1 MGKKNEFVFNI
12 GFNPDL
18 PDHVKVAGILN
29 KLGHTKASYLAKA
42 VLFYEEHGEAVFGSA
57 ASVDYEQL
65 KQMVRQILAE
75 QREESKEKS
84 ISQPQ
89 VDKYKVVKEKEYSVQ
104 EIGED
109 DMVGILQALN
119 GFRK

>member
-18 PDHVKVAGILN
+18 PEHVKVAGILN
-29 KLGHTKASYLAKA
+29 RLGHTKASYLAKA
-42 VLFYEEHGEAVFGSA
+42 VLFYEEYGEAVFGGA
-57 ASVDYEQL
+57 ASVDYEQV

-75 QREESKEKS
+75 QWEESKERS

-89 VDKYKVVKEKEYSVQ
+89 VDNYKVVKEKESSMQ

-109 DMVGILQALN
+109 DMAGILQALN